1 METSLVLGVILSA
14 FTLFS
19 CTPPVVIPE
28 DTNTGKDSIVIVP
41 NDTVIKP
48 SIGSYK
54 RLPDAIYCGDLLQ
67 KRRIWVYLPP
77 NYEKDSTKHY
87 PVCYMHDGQN
97 IFEKGAYGS
106 WSMHQM
112 LNARALEGKEVGIVV
127 AIDNTSKRLAEYTPF
142 ANSQYDSI
150 ALGDAYLEAIVN
162 HIIPYVNTHYRTV
175 ADREHTMLC
184 GSSLGGLISYYGGFK
199 ADSVFGRIGAISPS
213 FWFCKTDLE
222 NYISTTICRYP
233 HTTKLY
239 FICGDSESE
248 STVDNMQ
255 AFYNATLA
263 KGIPAEAMKYEVVT
277 GGKHNEASWSKQIQ
291 RVYDFLFE

>member
-1 METSLVLGVILSA
+1 METSLILGVIFSV

-19 CTPPVVIPE
+19 CTPPMVIPE
-28 DTNTGKDSIVIVP
+28 NTDTGTEMSEGK
-41 NDTVIKP
+41 
-48 SIGSYK
+48 YQ
-54 RLPDAIYCGDLLQ
+54 RLPEAIYCGDLLQ

-77 NYEKDSTKHY
+77 NYEKDSTKRY

-97 IFEKGAYGS
+97 VFENGGYGS
-106 WSMHQM
+106 WSMHKM

-142 ANSQYDSI
+142 ANPQYDSV

-175 ADREHTMLC
+175 TDREHTMLC

-213 FWFCKTDLE
+213 FWYCKTDLE
-222 NYISTTICRYP
+222 RYISTTTCRYP
-233 HTTKLY
+233 HATKLY

>member
-1 METSLVLGVILSA
+1 MKTSLVLGIIMLL
-14 FTLFS
+14 FTLCS
-19 CTPPVVIPE
+19 STTTNVIPE
-28 DTNTGKDSIVIVP
+28 NKDIVKDSITIMFA
-41 NDTVIKP
+41 
-48 SIGSYK
+48 GSYK
-54 RLPDAIYCGDLLQ
+54 HLPESIYCGDLLQ

-77 NYEKDSTKHY
+77 NYEKDSTKRY

-97 IFEKGAYGS
+97 VFENGGYGS
-106 WSMHQM
+106 WSMHNM
-112 LNARALEGKEVGIVV
+112 LNARALEGKEVGIVI
-127 AIDNTSKRLAEYTPF
+127 AIDNTSKRLSEYTPF
-142 ANSQYDSI
+142 ANPQYDSV

-162 HIIPYVNTHYRTV
+162 YIRPYVNTQYRTLT
-175 ADREHTMLC
+175 DREHTMLC

-213 FWFCKTDLE
+213 FWYCKTDLE
-222 NYISTTICRYP
+222 RYISTTTCRYP
-233 HTTKLY
+233 HATKLY

>member
-1 METSLVLGVILSA
+1 MKTALALGVIMLL
-14 FTLFS
+14 FTLCS
-19 CTPPVVIPE
+19 STTTNVIPE
-28 DTNTGKDSIVIVP
+28 NKYTVKDSTTIMFA
-41 NDTVIKP
+41 
-48 SIGSYK
+48 GSYK
-54 RLPDAIYCGDLLQ
+54 HLPESIYCGDLLQ

-77 NYEKDSTKHY
+77 NYEKDSTKRY

-97 IFEKGAYGS
+97 VFENGGYGS
-106 WSMHQM
+106 WSMHNM

-127 AIDNTSKRLAEYTPF
+127 AIDNTSKRLSEYTPF
-142 ANSQYDSI
+142 ANPQYDSV

-162 HIIPYVNTHYRTV
+162 HVIPYVNKRYRTLT
-175 ADREHTMLC
+175 DREHTMLC

-213 FWFCKTDLE
+213 FWYCKTDLE
-222 NYISTTICRYP
+222 RYISTTICRYP
-233 HTTKLY
+233 HHTKLY

-277 GGKHNEASWSKQIQ
+277 GGKHNEACWSKQIQ

>member
-28 DTNTGKDSIVIVP
+28 DTNTGKDSIIIVP

-97 IFEKGAYGS
+97 VFENGGYGS
-106 WSMHQM
+106 WSMHKM

-142 ANSQYDSI
+142 ANPQYDSV
-150 ALGDAYLEAIVN
+150 ALGDTYLEAIVN
-162 HIIPYVNTHYRTV
+162 HVIPYVNKRYRTLT
-175 ADREHTMLC
+175 DREHTMLC

-222 NYISTTICRYP
+222 NYIATTICRYP

-239 FICGDSESE
+239 FICGDSESQ
-248 STVDNMQ
+248 STVGNMQ
-255 AFYNATLA
+255 EFYNATLD
-263 KGIPAEAMKYEVVT
+263 KGIPAEAMKYEVVI

>member
-1 METSLVLGVILSA
+1 MKTALALGVIMLL
-14 FTLFS
+14 FTLCS
-19 CTPPVVIPE
+19 STTTNVIPE
-28 DTNTGKDSIVIVP
+28 NKDIVKDTITIMFA
-41 NDTVIKP
+41 
-48 SIGSYK
+48 GSYK
-54 RLPDAIYCGDLLQ
+54 HLPESIYCGDLLQ

-77 NYEKDSTKHY
+77 NYEKDSTKRY

-97 IFEKGAYGS
+97 VFENGGYGS
-106 WSMHQM
+106 WSMHKM

-127 AIDNTSKRLAEYTPF
+127 AIDNTSKRLGEYTPF
-142 ANSQYDSI
+142 ANTQYDSI

-162 HIIPYVNTHYRTV
+162 HIIPYINTHYRTV
-175 ADREHTMLC
+175 TDREHTMLC

-213 FWFCKTDLE
+213 FWYCKTDLE
-222 NYISTTICRYP
+222 RYISTTICRYP
-233 HTTKLY
+233 HHTKLY

-277 GGKHNEASWSKQIQ
+277 GGKHNEACWSKQIQ
-291 RVYDFLFE
+291 HVYDFLFE

>member
-1 METSLVLGVILSA
+1 MEISLVLGIILSA

-28 DTNTGKDSIVIVP
+28 DTNTGKDSIVI
-41 NDTVIKP
+41 KP
-48 SIGSYK
+48 ATGSYK
-54 RLPDAIYCGDLLQ
+54 HLPDTINCGDLLQ

-97 IFEKGAYGS
+97 VFENGGYGS
-106 WSMHQM
+106 WSIHKM

-127 AIDNTSKRLAEYTPF
+127 AIDNTSKRLGEYTPF
-142 ANSQYDSI
+142 ANTQYDSI

-162 HIIPYVNTHYRTV
+162 HIIPYINTHYRTV
-175 ADREHTMLC
+175 TDREHTMLC

-213 FWFCKTDLE
+213 FWYCKTDLE
-222 NYISTTICRYP
+222 NYISTTSSRYP
-233 HTTKLY
+233 HTTKIY
-239 FICGDSESE
+239 FICGDSESQ

-255 AFYNATLA
+255 EFYNATLI
-263 KGIPAEAMKYEVVT
+263 KGISAEAMKFEVVT
-277 GGKHNEASWSKQIQ
+277 GGKHNEACWSKQIQ
-291 RVYDFLFE
+291 HVYDFLFE